1 MAKSKIERKKEELDV
16 EAWSDGKRRDGGK
29 YRERRIEMEGD
40 KQRSD

>member
-1 MAKSKIERKKEELDV
+1 MDV

-40 KQRSD
+40 KQRSDLQKVSCTNG